1 MTWLVQYRTTVSQLV
16 AAGWRLDIKGPVVGL
31 LLLDRRHET
40 WPPLP
45 AKGLTTRRRAGKPLP
60 WFITRITQTGTNH
73 RDKGLCVFVSVSQR
87 WCCCCPHQLSTFLL
101 LDHFWKVLLTLT
113 YTVVENHA
121 NGTHMY
127 ILHLAMWLVL
137 RELRTNHITR
147 CKMDLCI
154 FIIQAILKSFKKD
167 YCRTD
172 WLSGGE
178 KRF

>member
-87 WCCCCPHQLSTFLL
+87 WCCCCPHQHSTFLL
-101 LDHFWKVLLTLT
+101 LDHFWKVLLIALGPEKQ
-113 YTVVENHA
+113 TVSEFWITFIAFSSHFV
-121 NGTHMY
+121 Y
-127 ILHLAMWLVL
+127 ISCKIFSHTEKL
-137 RELRTNHITR
+137 ELSPSSVTESVSH
-147 CKMDLCI
+147 
-154 FIIQAILKSFKKD
+154 
-167 YCRTD
+167 
-172 WLSGGE
+172 
-178 KRF
+178 